1 MTLTLE
7 STAPVLA
14 DGRTHSLSP
23 SALARFCTC
32 PRQFFYQNILRLPD
46 SEKALSARFGTVT
59 HKILEVLN
67 CHYAHAYTLDTVLE
81 ITKDLFEAPTLDARL
96 SNLSITSQDMAL
108 IQGLGPVG
116 RVQVQR
122 SVVEAFENLA
132 KSGYFDRPFAGLSP
146 EIKVSTPPLP
156 GFETLTLQGR
166 IDLLRERP
174 DGSLEIVDYKTNRK
188 ASQKAINAEIENGLS
203 PFPVDLPWS
212 PAYFSK
218 RHLQLPLYWW
228 MLRHTPGFED
238 KAIDITIQPVR
249 PAGWGKAKV
258 SCEPVTIPHSR
269 LLEAQATLEET
280 LFAGILTPLM
290 TTTTF
295 STEGVDGQKCQYCD
309 FSTICEGPKDDG
321 DNFDSL
327 DSEEA

>member
-1 MTLTLE
+1 MALTLE

-14 DGRTHSLSP
+14 DGHTHKLSP
-23 SALARFCTC
+23 SALERFCTC
-32 PRQFFYQNILRLPD
+32 PRQFLYQNILHLPD
-46 SEKALSARFGTVT
+46 SEKALSTQFGTIT
-59 HKILEVLN
+59 HKLLEVLN
-67 CHYAHAYTLDTVLE
+67 RHYTHAYTVGTLQE
-81 ITKDLFEAPTLDARL
+81 ITQTLFEAPTLDARL
-96 SNLSITSQDMAL
+96 SNLGITSQDMAV

-122 SVVEAFENLA
+122 SVGEAFENLA
-132 KSGYFDRPFAGLSP
+132 LSGYFDRPFARLSP
-146 EIKVSTPPLP
+146 EIQVSTPTLP

-174 DGSLEIVDYKTNRK
+174 DGSLEIVDYKTSRK
-188 ASQKAINAEIENGLS
+188 AKQRAVNAEIENGLS

-212 PAYFSK
+212 PAYFAK

-238 KAIDITIQPVR
+238 KTIDITIQPVR

-269 LLEAQATLEET
+269 LQEAQATLEET

-295 STEGVDGQKCQYCD
+295 STEGVDSQKCQYCA
-309 FSTICEGPKDDG
+309 FSAICEGPQDDSE
-321 DNFDSL
+321 NFDGL
-327 DSEEA
+327 DREEA